1 MRLWVTPRQR
11 LRLDTL
17 IALALLGVT
26 LGFAL
31 GYRPAGWPPFDARA
45 IALTSAVHLPLVVR
59 RVAPWPVLCAT
70 CAGLVLYTALGYQPS
85 VNVWSPMLAFFTI
98 ASAQPTRRTALSAVP
113 VTAVWVY
120 NALASHAMSLLVA
133 VGQTLVVLLLAWGF
147 GMNLRRLE
155 KQNTELD
162 RLTARLRAEEGARAR
177 HAVTEERLRI
187 ARELHDVVAHHL
199 SVVSVQSGLARYVF
213 DTDTARARA
222 ALCVI
227 EDTARETLEEM
238 RGLLQVLR
246 VGPDGTEAVSGPPAG
261 DDAGLARLGELT
273 ARTVAAGLVVE
284 TEVSG
289 TPRPLAPGADL
300 CAYRIVQEALTN
312 TLKHAGARARVRIS
326 LAYEAQLLS
335 VTVSDDGG
343 DRTQGPPAATGDDG
357 PVPVGAAGH
366 GVAGTAGRGAGGRKG
381 PAGRAA
387 RAGRHIPESA
397 RTAGSTSA
405 GGAAGR
411 AAQAAVRGTGH
422 GLVGMYE
429 RVRLYGGSFRAGP
442 GPGPDPAVGAEG
454 FEVAFT
460 LPVPY
465 RPERDDGPDA
475 VPSARAA
482 EPERGEQI
490 EQIEQVGGSGDD
502 RACAR
507 HR

>member
-11 LRLDTL
+11 LLLDTL
-17 IALALLGVT
+17 IALALLGAT
-26 LGFAL
+26 LGFAV
-31 GYRPAGWPPFDARA
+31 GYQPAGWPPFDARA
-45 IALTSAVHLPLVVR
+45 IALTCAVHLPLAVR

-113 VTAVWVY
+113 VVAVWVY
-120 NALASHAMSLLVA
+120 NALASHAMSPLVA
-133 VGQTLVVLLLAWGF
+133 VAQTLVVLLLAWGF

-213 DTDTARARA
+213 DSDPARARA

-246 VGPDGTEAVSGPPAG
+246 VGPDGTEAVSGPPTG
-261 DDAGLARLGELT
+261 PDAGLARLGELT
-273 ARTVAAGLVVE
+273 ARTAAAGLVVE
-284 TEVSG
+284 TEVTG

-312 TLKHAGARARVRIS
+312 TLKHAGAHARVRIS
-326 LAYEAQLLS
+326 LVYEAELLS

-343 DRTQGPPAATGDDG
+343 GRSPDAAATTGDDG
-357 PVPVGAAGH
+357 PVPVPVGAAGR
-366 GVAGTAGRGAGGRKG
+366 GAAGTTGADGRAAGGRKG

-387 RAGRHIPESA
+387 RAGRRSPEAA
-397 RTAGSTSA
+397 RTAGNTTGSTAA
-405 GGAAGR
+405 GGAEE
-411 AAQAAVRGTGH
+411 VTVKGTGH
-422 GLVGMYE
+422 GVVGMHE

-442 GPGPDPAVGAEG
+442 GPGEG

-465 RPERDDGPDA
+465 RPERDDGPDT
-475 VPSARAA
+475 VPPPRTTG
-482 EPERGEQI
+482 PERVGQAG
-490 EQIEQVGGSGDD
+490 QGGQAGGSGGH

-507 HR
+507 RR

>member
-45 IALTSAVHLPLVVR
+45 IALTSAVHLPLAVR

-113 VTAVWVY
+113 VAAVWVY
-120 NALASHAMSLLVA
+120 NALASHAMSPLVA

-213 DTDTARARA
+213 DTDAARARA

-246 VGPDGTEAVSGPPAG
+246 VGPDGTEAVSGPPTG

-312 TLKHAGARARVRIS
+312 TLKHAGAHARVRIS

-343 DRTQGPPAATGDDG
+343 DRTPDPPAATGDDG
-357 PVPVGAAGH
+357 PVPAPVPVGAAGH
-366 GVAGTAGRGAGGRKG
+366 GAAGAAVRGAGGRKG
-381 PAGRAA
+381 PVGRAA
-387 RAGRHIPESA
+387 RTGRRTPESA
-397 RTAGSTSA
+397 RSAGSTA
-405 GGAAGR
+405 IGGVAE
-411 AAQAAVRGTGH
+411 AAVRGAGH

-442 GPGPDPAVGAEG
+442 GPGPGPAEGAEG

-465 RPERDDGPDA
+465 RPERDDGPDT

-482 EPERGEQI
+482 GPERVEQV
-490 EQIEQVGGSGDD
+490 EQVGGSGDD

-507 HR
+507 RR